1 MTKKFKQV
9 MTPQQFAET
18 IKEVA
23 DKDYPTYKAVRNPE
37 PVMPHIQEELDKIV
51 KNDLKT
57 KNLEDETALHDAR
70 INEIKEA
77 RTALY
82 EVAKTIDKLYPDLMK
97 VSEDAAIETRHF
109 RDSVKRFAE
118 IIEQCETIKVNVA
131 LDENSRFYLNE
142 HTKQALASEK
152 SQMDEHVKKMKSALK
167 DTLDE
172 NYQTLKE
179 RLSKDKGVYL
189 TSRVF
194 AWCFGFLII
203 CEFVA
208 GFALAMWLK

>member
-57 KNLEDETALHDAR
+57 KNLEDETALLDAQV
-70 INEIKEA
+70 NEVKEA

-97 VSEDAAIETRHF
+97 LAEDAAIETRLF
-109 RDSVKRFAE
+109 RDTVKRFADVLE
-118 IIEQCETIKVNVA
+118 KFDAIKIKVE
-131 LDENSRFYLNE
+131 LDEKSMNLLNI
-142 HTKQALASEK
+142 HTSQALASEK
-152 SQMDEHVKKMKSALK
+152 CQMDEHIENMKSALQE
-167 DTLDE
+167 TLNE
-172 NYQTLKE
+172 NYKTLKE
-179 RLSKDKGVYL
+179 LFSKEKGVFL

-194 AWCFGFLII
+194 AWCFGFLIF
-203 CEFVA
+203 CEFAA
-208 GFALAMWLK
+208 GFAIAMWLK